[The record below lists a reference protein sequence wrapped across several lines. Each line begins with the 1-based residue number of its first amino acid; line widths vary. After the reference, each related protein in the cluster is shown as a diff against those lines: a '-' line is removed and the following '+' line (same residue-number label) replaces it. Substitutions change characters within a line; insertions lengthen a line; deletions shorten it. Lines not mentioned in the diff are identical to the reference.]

1 MRILAVVALW
11 SGRALA
17 VGLFAV
23 WGAFFL
29 EHLEWFLH
37 PGRGL
42 PPVSVWL
49 LQLVHF
55 GLLAGLLML
64 LFWEIPGGLLTIA
77 AALAFFAAVAGPR
90 FPLFFGVTILP
101 VALVL
106 LGRWLLH
113 RVVSSPLA
121 H

>member
-1 MRILAVVALW
+1 MKILASFALW

-29 EHLEWFLH
+29 DHLEWFLH

-49 LQLVHF
+49 LQLVHL

-64 LFWEIPGGLLTIA
+64 LFWEIPGGLVTIV
-77 AALAFFAAVAGPR
+77 AALVFFVAAAGPR

-106 LGRWLLH
+106 LGRWRLH
-113 RVVSSPLA
+113 KGISSPLA
-121 H
+121 R